1 MPEEAIQTVEGRDVV
16 FVRTAT
22 GFQAAPVI
30 VGQRSGGRAQITS
43 GLRAGQTIA
52 TRNAF
57 LLKAAL
63 GAGEV
68 EH

>member
-1 MPEEAIQTVEGRDVV
+1 QTVEGREVV
-16 FVRTAT
+16 FVRTAN
-22 GFQAAPVI
+22 GFSATPVV

-43 GLRAGQTIA
+43 GLRSGQTIA
-52 TRNAF
+52 ARNAF

>member
-1 MPEEAIQTVEGRDVV
+1 MPTLEVLTERAEAVSPETPGIDVFARFEREPATLVIPVVENGR
-16 FVRTAT
+16 
-22 GFQAAPVI
+22 PL
-30 VGQRSGGRAQITS
+30 
-43 GLRAGQTIA
+43 GLVE
-52 TRNAF
+52 RNAF